1 MSRENHQILIA
12 GLPGSLRKGSFTRR
26 AVEIA
31 LEGARQAGA
40 QTSML
45 DLGDYDLKLNDLDH
59 KIPPPNVVAL
69 RQDVKAAHGLIIGTP
84 EYHSSFSGVLKHAL
98 DLMRF
103 EEFEGKLV
111 GLIGVAGGRLG
122 AANSLSA
129 LRMVGRSLHAWV
141 IPEQLSI
148 AEAWQ
153 VFDRQGQLTDTNIQ
167 ASLHKVGQQVARFA
181 FLHNSEHAI
190 EFMQRWEKAPDN
202 PGGARG

>member
-1 MSRENHQILIA
+1 MRE
-12 GLPGSLRKGSFTRR
+12 GSFTRR
-26 AVEIA
+26 LVEIA
-31 LEGARQAGA
+31 LEGAQQAGA
-40 QTSML
+40 QTRLL
-45 DLGDYDLKLNDLDH
+45 DLGDYDLKLDDLDH
-59 KIPPPNVVAL
+59 KSPPPNVVSL

-98 DLMRF
+98 DLMGF

-111 GLIGVAGGRLG
+111 GLIGVAGGRMG

-148 AEAWQ
+148 PEAWQ
-153 VFDRQGQLTDTNIQ
+153 VFDQQGQLTDTNIQ
-167 ASLHKVGQQVARFA
+167 ASLHKIGRQVARFA
-181 FLHNSEHAI
+181 FLHHSEHAI
-190 EFMQRWEKAPDN
+190 EFLQRWETAPDN